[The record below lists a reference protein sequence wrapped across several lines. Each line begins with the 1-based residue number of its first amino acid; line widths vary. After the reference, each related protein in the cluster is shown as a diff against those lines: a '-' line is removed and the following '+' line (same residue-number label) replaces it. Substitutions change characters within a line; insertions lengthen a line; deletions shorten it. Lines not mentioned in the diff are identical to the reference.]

1 MVQELGNIELEN
13 GIIYKFW
20 SDKLGKSFY
29 VVQFNDWGY
38 INIFDES
45 KERIAVTS
53 LLDRD
58 ISCQDR
64 DSNLPLLLVTETEG
78 AIFNEYCDILEE
90 LDFNYK
96 LAEEKFFQDF
106 PMPWHDC

>member
-1 MVQELGNIELEN
+1 MIKEVGNIELEN
-13 GIIYKFW
+13 GFLFKFW

-45 KERIAVTS
+45 KEKVAVNS

-64 DSNLPLLLVTETEG
+64 DDTLPMNLLSEDEE
-78 AIFNEYCDILEE
+78 FYFKEYCNVLEE
-90 LDFNYK
+90 QNFQYEYAAK
-96 LAEEKFFQDF
+96 LFFMEF
-106 PMPWHDC
+106 PIPW

>member
-1 MVQELGNIELEN
+1 MVTEVGNIEFEN
-13 GIIYKFW
+13 GFIYKFY

-45 KERIAVTS
+45 KERIAVNS

-64 DSNLPLLLVTETEG
+64 DGNLPMNL
-78 AIFNEYCDILEE
+78 FSEE
-90 LDFNYK
+90 
-96 LAEEKFFQDF
+96 EEIAFQDYCKHLENCKF
-106 PMPWHDC
+106 DYELAQQIFCGDVPLPF

>member
-1 MVQELGNIELEN
+1 MIKEIGSIELEN
-13 GIIYKFW
+13 GFIFKFW
-20 SDKLGKSFY
+20 SDKFGKSFY

-58 ISCQDR
+58 IACQDR
-64 DSNLPLLLVTETEG
+64 DGNLPMNILSEEEEIAFQV
-78 AIFNEYCDILEE
+78 YCNYLEKCNFDYE
-90 LDFNYK
+90 
-96 LAEEKFFQDF
+96 LAEQIFFGDVSLPF
-106 PMPWHDC
+106 